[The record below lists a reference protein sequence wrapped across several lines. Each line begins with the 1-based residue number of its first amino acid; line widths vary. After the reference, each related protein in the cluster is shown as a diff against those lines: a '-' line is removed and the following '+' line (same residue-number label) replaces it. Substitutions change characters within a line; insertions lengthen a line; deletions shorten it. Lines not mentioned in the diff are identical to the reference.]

1 SFGMLWEA
9 NDWLTLGFSYKSES
23 VSDLEGDYSMEYTS
37 NFVKT
42 MKGLQEGGLDAI
54 LPLLDGG
61 RVNATDVEKGT
72 VKTEYIVPQTVS
84 FGASLQVMPDLK
96 VNLDAKWIE
105 YSRWDELTFSFSQN
119 NDFLTLASVINTL
132 AGLDYAD
139 PDEMRI
145 PRKYEDTWSWAIGAE
160 YQWNDNI
167 VLRAGYE
174 PRSSAIPEDRSDL
187 LFPIGDADLFTAG
200 FGWRYD
206 NLTQVEAAIGY
217 MHSNTKTDAC
227 ESLNANSCREG
238 DVVYNPYFAT
248 PFENEVNAY
257 LVALSIDRKF

>member
-1 SFGMLWEA
+1 M
-9 NDWLTLGFSYKSES
+9 
-23 VSDLEGDYSMEYTS
+23 
-37 NFVKT
+37 
-42 MKGLQEGGLDAI
+42 
-54 LPLLDGG
+54 
-61 RVNATDVEKGT
+61 
-72 VKTEYIVPQTVS
+72 
-84 FGASLQVMPDLK
+84 
-96 VNLDAKWIE
+96 
-105 YSRWDELTFSFSQN
+105 
-119 NDFLTLASVINTL
+119 INTL

-174 PRSSAIPEDRSDL
+174 PRSSAIPEDRTDL

-217 MHSNTKTDAC
+217 LHSNTKTDAC
-227 ESLNANSCREG
+227 ESVNANSCREG